1 MVDGRCHALLKIFA
15 YPLLPCAKKLFFGSL
30 HPIYSCTTRLHGLH
44 SSNTLKLNMPS
55 AVSFKNTALN
65 ECVWKKYLSTQESK
79 LPPLP
84 EVEDLTKRVV
94 RVTGGN
100 PGPMQ
105 LQGTNT
111 YLLGTDRCKILID
124 TGQVSKVSAIGMLW
138 VN

>member
-1 MVDGRCHALLKIFA
+1 
-15 YPLLPCAKKLFFGSL
+15 
-30 HPIYSCTTRLHGLH
+30 
-44 SSNTLKLNMPS
+44 MPS

-65 ECVWKKYLSTQESK
+65 ECVWKEYLSTQESK

-84 EVEDLTKRVV
+84 EVEDLTDRVV

-111 YLLGTDRCKILID
+111 YLVGTGRRKILID
-124 TGQVSKVSAIGMLW
+124 TAQVSDVLAIDMLRIDD
-138 VN
+138 